1 MFKSLWSAGKL
12 ALRQAGHDNV
22 PRLAAALA
30 FYTMLSSAPLL
41 VISVKVAGGVFGR
54 EAASGQIVKGVGRFV
69 GREEAQAVQGMIV
82 HAAKPGSAVMAVIA
96 SAAILLFSAGSMF
109 AELHDALNT
118 IWGVRPNKGGVVWQI
133 VRERFFAFLIVLGAP
148 ALLLASLAANTTLS
162 FLDRAVGDHSGMLRW
177 HVINAVVST
186 LVVGG
191 ILALG
196 FKYLPDVRVSWRPV
210 WRGAVL
216 GSLLI
221 TAGNSMLGWY
231 LARASGVYGAA
242 GSLAAMLIWVYYS
255 AQIFF
260 FAAEFT
266 TAYAHLIG
274 ETGTMA
280 GS

>member
-1 MFKSLWSAGKL
+1 MFKSLWLAGKL

-22 PRLAAALA
+22 PRLSAALA

-41 VISVKVAGGVFGR
+41 VISVKVAGLVFGR
-54 EAASGQIVKGVGRFV
+54 EAASGQIVQGVGRFV

-82 HAAKPGSAVMAVIA
+82 HAATPGSGVIAVVA

-118 IWGVRPNKGGVVWQI
+118 VWGVRSTKGGVVWQI

-148 ALLLASLAANTTLS
+148 VLLLASLAASTTLS
-162 FLDRAVGDHSGMLRW
+162 YLDRAIGDRSGLVRW
-177 HVINAVVST
+177 HVLNAVMSALAVGSI
-186 LVVGG
+186 LV
-191 ILALG
+191 LA

-210 WRGAVL
+210 WWGAVL
-216 GSLLI
+216 GSVLI
-221 TAGNSMLGWY
+221 TAGNSLLGWY
-231 LARASGVYGAA
+231 LARTSGVYGAA
-242 GSLAAMLIWVYYS
+242 GSLAALLIWVYYS

-274 ETGTMA
+274 ETGTKA